1 MSVPSAKYIDKV
13 IRWSYGQFTLEQL
26 GMTADQ
32 MFRARLCME
41 AYRVFT
47 ENPSVPVRRLVTNI
61 AARDYETL
69 MQQAEL
75 GNSQAAATA
84 AALGIARDPDTGTV
98 TPRRSTEIAND
109 IYVVNQLAGRL
120 NVSKRNIHK
129 AMYEDNISWL
139 MEYGRK
145 TGTWQA
151 VKQANQDLA
160 RINDDFK
167 EDSDPLEQMP
177 GTQLNITGDVSV
189 VKEGRETLSDEERE
203 RLRRKWGLTEK
214 ELAVQMEEINGVWQ
228 AVGNSGDTEDA
239 EDDIWVAKER
249 ETQQQDGE

>member
-1 MSVPSAKYIDKV
+1 MSQPSAKYIDKV

-26 GMTADQ
+26 AMTPDQ

-41 AYRVFT
+41 VYRLFT
-47 ENPSVPVRRLVTNI
+47 ENTSVPVRKLVENL
-61 AARDYETL
+61 ARRDYEL
-69 MQQAEL
+69 IMRSAEQ
-75 GNSQAAATA
+75 GNQEAIDAAR
-84 AALGIARDPDTGTV
+84 ALGITRDKESGTV
-98 TPRRSTEIAND
+98 SRRRSTEVAND
-109 IYVVNQLAGRL
+109 IYVVNQLVGRL

-139 MEYGRK
+139 MDYGRK

-167 EDSDPLEQMP
+167 DDEDPQSQMP
-177 GTQLNITGDVSV
+177 GTRLNITGDVGV
-189 VKEGRETLSDEERE
+189 VKEGRETLSEEERE

-214 ELAVQMEEINGVWQ
+214 EYAIQMEEINGVWQ
-228 AVGNSGDTEDA
+228 APEAEAEERDVFVETEEA
-239 EDDIWVAKER
+239 TR
-249 ETQQQDGE
+249 TL